1 MLVVKLG
8 VARLHSGGSQRENGD
23 RWVPFSINLRFK
35 HMHGS
40 DDWSERG
47 SSQIIVASSVRGT
60 RNVMRSYL
68 RENERGNRVIS
79 YYQTIRSDHVK
90 KEFRFSD
97 QSSFLL
103 LRRGLLSHF
112 NNEQH
117 ERDIKR

>member
-1 MLVVKLG
+1 
-8 VARLHSGGSQRENGD
+8 
-23 RWVPFSINLRFK
+23 
-35 HMHGS
+35 
-40 DDWSERG
+40 
-47 SSQIIVASSVRGT
+47 
-60 RNVMRSYL
+60 MRSYL